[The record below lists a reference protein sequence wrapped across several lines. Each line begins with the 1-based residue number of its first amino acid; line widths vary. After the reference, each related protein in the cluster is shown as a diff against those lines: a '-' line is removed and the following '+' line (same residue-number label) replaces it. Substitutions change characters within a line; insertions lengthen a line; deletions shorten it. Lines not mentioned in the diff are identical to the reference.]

1 MSFWPGS
8 GEARM
13 SEPTSGPGIVLTP
26 EEKRR
31 QRQRNMAIAFG
42 LGALCIL
49 FWVVTLVKGS
59 AILQRPM

>member
-1 MSFWPGS
+1 
-8 GEARM
+8 M
-13 SEPTSGPGIVLTP
+13 SEPTSDPGIILTP

-31 QRQRNMAIAFG
+31 QRQRNLAIALS
-42 LGALCIL
+42 LGALCVL